1 MFAGFGGGV
10 VVVVDCD
17 DVVWFFIVQ
26 QILDGEGDL
35 SECVGV
41 GVALFGV

>member
-26 QILDGEGDL
+26 QILDGRWISVICDL
-35 SECVGV
+35 
-41 GVALFGV
+41 

>member
-1 MFAGFGGGV
+1 MVAGFGVGVGVVV

-26 QILDGEGDL
+26 QILMEDGSL
-35 SECVGV
+35 
-41 GVALFGV
+41 